1 MAVEAATTRAL
12 TFLRGVTEAG
22 AQTREAVADG
32 VLLRSPSEAQAYVG
46 NQLLLD
52 GPQLHDPRG
61 LIARLDELQQGLG
74 HRRAYIQDDEHGA
87 RLHAG
92 LLTHGWGGG
101 AEVVMVLPDDVE
113 LPPATATMVD
123 DARLR
128 ALETRTNAE
137 FGLPPDVGAQL
148 IRIRARAA
156 AAYGARGFVAVAPD
170 GSDAAHATLY
180 SDGTTAQIED
190 VATLVAFRG
199 QGLATAAV
207 VAAAR
212 AARDGGHDP
221 VFLVADADDWPR
233 HFYAKLGFV
242 TLTRTWVVQCEGV
255 AAAGTLLAQ
264 SSSRRPPA

>member
-1 MAVEAATTRAL
+1 MAVQAATAHAL
-12 TFLRGVTEAG
+12 RFLRRVTEAG
-22 AQTREAVADG
+22 AEAHERVADG
-32 VLLRSPSEAQAYVG
+32 VLLRSPAEPQAFVG

-52 GPQLHDPRG
+52 APQQYDPRG

-113 LPPATATMVD
+113 LPPASATIVD
-123 DARLR
+123 DDRLR

-137 FGLPPDVGAQL
+137 FGLAPAVGAQL

-156 AAYGARGFVAVAPD
+156 AGYGGRGFVAVAPD
-170 GSDAAHATLY
+170 GRDAAHATLY
-180 SDGTTAQIED
+180 SDDTTAQIED
-190 VATLVAFRG
+190 VATLTAFRG
-199 QGLATAAV
+199 QGLATAVV

-212 AARDGGHDP
+212 AARDDGHSP

-242 TLTRTWVVQCEGV
+242 TITRTWVVQCEGV
-255 AAAGTLLAQ
+255 AAAGALLAQ

>member
-1 MAVEAATTRAL
+1 MAGPAATTRAL
-12 TFLRGVTEAG
+12 ALLRGVTEAG
-22 AQTREAVADG
+22 AELRDHLDDG
-32 VLLRSPSEAQAYVG
+32 VLLRSPAEQQAFVG

-52 GPQLHDPRG
+52 APQQYDPRG
-61 LIARLDELQQGLG
+61 LIARLDELQQGLD

-92 LLTHGWGGG
+92 LHSHGWGGG

-113 LPPATATMVD
+113 LPPATATVVD
-123 DARLR
+123 EDRLR

-137 FGLPPDVGAQL
+137 FGLPPAIGAQL
-148 IRIRARAA
+148 IRVRARAA
-156 AAYGARGFVAVAPD
+156 AAYGARGFVAAAPD

-190 VATLVAFRG
+190 VATLAAFRG
-199 QGLATAAV
+199 RGLASAAV
-207 VAAAR
+207 VTAAR
-212 AARDGGHDP
+212 AARDGGHDL

-255 AAAGTLLAQ
+255 AAAGALLPQ

>member
-1 MAVEAATTRAL
+1 MAVAAATTRAL
-12 TFLRGVTEAG
+12 AFLRGVTEAG
-22 AQTREAVADG
+22 AETCRPVADG
-32 VLLRSPSEAQAYVG
+32 VVLHSPSEAQAYVG

-52 GPQLHDPRG
+52 EPQRYDPRG
-61 LIARLDELQQGLG
+61 LITRLGELQEGLG

-92 LLTHGWGGG
+92 LHAHGWGGG

-113 LPPATATMVD
+113 LPPARAEIVEND
-123 DARLR
+123 RLR

-148 IRIRARAA
+148 IRIRTRAA
-156 AAYGARGFVAVAPD
+156 TAYAAHGFVAVARD

-180 SDGTTAQIED
+180 SDGRTAQIED
-190 VATLVAFRG
+190 VATLTAFRG
-199 QGLATAAV
+199 QGLATATV

-242 TLTRTWVVQCEGV
+242 TLTRTWVVQCEGI
-255 AAAGTLLAQ
+255 AAAGTLPVH